1 MELAVGAAWL
11 LLMTLALS
19 LTMSG
24 PGQSAEKIDPE
35 RVPSQNQAS
44 DQVQDQ
50 LQVQE
55 GKKHF
60 VKATCWG
67 CHPHGENALHGDK
80 PLKGPAFSKRFKS
93 DEDIV
98 AFVRRGSKFG
108 MPPFPKSKLS
118 DNDLRSIIVYIRSL
132 SKKSDTAHAK

>member
-1 MELAVGAAWL
+1 
-11 LLMTLALS
+11 
-19 LTMSG
+19 MSG
-24 PGQSAEKIDPE
+24 PGQSAEK
-35 RVPSQNQAS
+35 SA
-44 DQVQDQ
+44 QVQDQ
-50 LQVQE
+50 DQIQVKE
-55 GKKHF
+55 GKKLF

-67 CHPHGENALHGDK
+67 CHPHGENAMHGDK

-93 DEDIV
+93 DEEIA

-118 DNDLRSIIVYIRSL
+118 DNDLHGIIVYIRSL